1 DPCAENV
8 CNNGGTCVTGTGTPF
23 ICICPDG
30 FSGET
35 CNETETGPCSPNPCK
50 NDGVCES
57 RRGDVFTD
65 YVCRCQPG
73 FEGIYC
79 QTSKSVLHLNSFNIN
94 IMFIQK
100 YLCKEKVDILAG
112 LTGLVAVV

>member
-1 DPCAENV
+1 MVVRTRRAPHWVPFNACDPCAENV

-79 QTSKSVLHLNSFNIN
+79 QTSVQGADLTS
-94 IMFIQK
+94 
-100 YLCKEKVDILAG
+100 
-112 LTGLVAVV
+112 LTGNGGNEA